1 MNEVTSGT
9 VTVRAFDAN
18 APIGEKEKQASRI
31 WSSEGWLDCEAI
43 DGATWVSAEL
53 GEAAHNARLV
63 EFLESN
69 DLDAYAQWL
78 VLADGSL
85 VAVQSIDLCDRG
97 QFRYDALSTENSGV
111 VDGFRLK
118 MKNPEL
124 ACDWCGADRADE
136 GVTVDD
142 NRVCSECAEHGGDL
156 AELGMSS

>member
-43 DGATWVSAEL
+43 DGAIYVSADL
-53 GEAAHNARLV
+53 GEAGHNGRLV

-78 VLADGSL
+78 VLTDGSL
-85 VAVQSIDLCDRG
+85 VAVQSIDLFD
-97 QFRYDALSTENSGV
+97 
-111 VDGFRLK
+111 
-118 MKNPEL
+118 
-124 ACDWCGADRADE
+124 CGP
-136 GVTVDD
+136 
-142 NRVCSECAEHGGDL
+142 
-156 AELGMSS
+156 